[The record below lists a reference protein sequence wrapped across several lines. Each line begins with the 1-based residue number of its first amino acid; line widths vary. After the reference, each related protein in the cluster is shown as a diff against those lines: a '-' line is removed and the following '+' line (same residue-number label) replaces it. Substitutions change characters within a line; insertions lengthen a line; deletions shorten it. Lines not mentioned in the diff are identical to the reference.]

1 MYEPDHALGVPSAV
15 GNGSQLGLA
24 GVAPAVPVS
33 TPGYLS
39 VRAPAH
45 SDPEL
50 RHQGAT
56 PEWVLRPQTTEA
68 GRRYIRPRAT
78 NRKGPWPTIAHRCDR
93 AIAASG
99 SHCLG
104 VAA

>member
-1 MYEPDHALGVPSAV
+1 MYEADHALGVPGVV

-24 GVAPAVPVS
+24 RVAPAVPVS
-33 TPGYLS
+33 TLGCLS

-45 SDPEL
+45 SDPGL

-56 PEWVLRPQTTEA
+56 MQWVLRPQRTEA

-78 NRKGPWPTIAHRCDR
+78 NRKGPWPTLAHPCDR
-93 AIAASG
+93 AIAAGG
-99 SHCLG
+99 SHCLV